1 MQLPDRYRTDLAA
14 PSIVGGYGS
23 VIPVHDTYLDRAV
36 LFKTMHDPANNLQ
49 LTNEIRGLSK
59 ARSRHV
65 VEIYDIV
72 CDANGQVCGVVIEKL
87 NGRDY
92 RHFHLEALS
101 DPQMYLRLIY
111 QIATALRDLH
121 EVGIVHRDI
130 KLENIR
136 ESGSGILKLFD
147 FGISCAGTGYHTR
160 ENRGSIVY
168 AAPELYQ
175 PGVKI
180 NYSMDIYA
188 LGICCWALAANQF
201 PQVLLERPPQ
211 QSGCAPS
218 IDSIFKGAF
227 PGEIVKLIDD
237 CLSRS
242 PQNRPS
248 AQDISSKLER
258 YLLRNLH
265 RGIFVQG
272 RTSIYEL
279 SSSSPQV
286 SIAIPQMGEIKVFYD
301 GLYFLI
307 GFVTGNVFVNNV
319 VAQPG
324 ATLPE
329 SCVLTFGAM
338 TAGSSRE
345 WVTFQ
350 SSYPELVL

>member
-1 MQLPDRYRTDLAA
+1 MQLPDRYRADSAA
-14 PSIVGGYGS
+14 SSVGGGYGS
-23 VIPVHDTYLDRAV
+23 VMPVHDTYLDRAV
-36 LFKTMHDPANNLQ
+36 LFKTMHDSANNSQ

-87 NGRDY
+87 TGREY
-92 RHFHLEALS
+92 RDFHLEAPS
-101 DPQMYLRLIY
+101 NPRMYLQLVY

-121 EVGIVHRDI
+121 GAGIVHRDI

-175 PGVKI
+175 SGVKI
-180 NYSMDIYA
+180 TFSMDIYA
-188 LGICCWALAANQF
+188 LGVCCWALAANKF

-211 QSGCAPS
+211 QSGRAPS

-237 CLSRS
+237 CLSPS
-242 PQNRPS
+242 AHDRPS
-248 AQDISSKLER
+248 AQDVSSKLER

-265 RGIFVQG
+265 KGMFVQG
-272 RTSIYEL
+272 RVAIYEL

-286 SIAIPQMGEIKVFYD
+286 SIAIPQMGEIKVLYD

-307 GFVTGNVFVNNV
+307 GQVTGNVFVNNV

-338 TAGSSRE
+338 AAGSNRE